1 MDLAVQMRH
10 DELQK
15 EIGFLLGEIAWQ
27 IYKIKTRLYRTDS
40 RLNLNEIHIMTDDG
54 LGMLNRVNAVLIK
67 IADFTIQIKKQ
78 AVSSTKT
85 NNDGIAEFSCML
97 LLNES
102 LALLKDQSQ
111 GLSNLLIRINS
122 TAEMDAQ
129 ECKEITV
136 H

>member
-15 EIGFLLGEIAWQ
+15 EIGFLLGDIAWQ
-27 IYKIKTRLYRTDS
+27 IYKIITRLYRTDS

-54 LGMLNRVNAVLIK
+54 LGMLNRVNSVLIK
-67 IADFTIQIKKQ
+67 ITDFTIQIKKQ

-85 NNDGIAEFSCML
+85 KNDGLAEFSCML

-102 LALLKDQSQ
+102 LALLKEQSQ
-111 GLSNLLIRINS
+111 SLSNLLIKINS
-122 TAEMDAQ
+122 LAEMDAQ
-129 ECKEITV
+129 ECNEITV